1 MERKDPTITETIINS
16 GLILSSIAV
25 GYYGLNY
32 LRSINSYNNHIEKNL
47 YGKCIEDIIDIN
59 KSIADIRLSRQ

>member
-1 MERKDPTITETIINS
+1 MEKKDPTITETIINS
-16 GLILSSIAV
+16 GLILSGIAV

-47 YGKCIEDIIDIN
+47 YGNCIEDIIDIN